1 MRGQR
6 ERENLVTLKKRC
18 GRGSF
23 LNRRFGVQKSAG
35 VARAYLGRGHA
46 VLVEGLPL
54 DPYAPRADEFD
65 LNVPAAVRP
74 RRDAAQDH
82 LGTERE
88 DLPAARREAQ
98 HGEFVAHLGH
108 LAELRARVH
117 ATRHV
122 LGVETERQALVG
134 ERRVED
140 DDRKVSGVTHELL
153 LLKVEHAALQTRVVN
168 PSRAFLL
175 IFPGGARGGARA
187 VSGLRG
193 AHAEWGG
200 TGGSRDEPERRYGHL
215 GRAGARS
222 K

>member
-1 MRGQR
+1 MF
-6 ERENLVTLKKRC
+6 KKAPGWR
-18 GRGSF
+18 
-23 LNRRFGVQKSAG
+23 A
-35 VARAYLGRGHA
+35 AYLGHGHA
-46 VLVEGLPL
+46 VLVEGLAL
-54 DPYAPRADEFD
+54 DSYAPGADKFD
-65 LNVPAAVRP
+65 LDVPAAVRP

-82 LGTERE
+82 LGTQRE

-108 LAELRARVH
+108 LAELRASVH

-134 ERRVED
+134 KRRVED
-140 DDRKVSGVTHELL
+140 DDREVSGVTHELL
-153 LLKVEHAALQTRVVN
+153 FLQVEHAALQTRVVN

-187 VSGLRG
+187 GSDLRG
-193 AHAEWGG
+193 ARAEWGG
-200 TGGSRDEPERRYGHL
+200 TGGSRDERERRYGHL

>member
-1 MRGQR
+1 M
-6 ERENLVTLKKRC
+6 
-18 GRGSF
+18 
-23 LNRRFGVQKSAG
+23 NRRLAFKKAPGWRA
-35 VARAYLGRGHA
+35 AYLGRGHA

-54 DPYAPRADEFD
+54 DSYAPRADELD
-65 LNVPAAVRP
+65 LDVSAAVRP
-74 RRDAAQDH
+74 RRDAAQHH

-134 ERRVED
+134 KRRVED
-140 DDRKVSGVTHELL
+140 DDREVSGVTHELL
-153 LLKVEHAALQTRVVN
+153 FLQVEHAALQTRVVN

-187 VSGLRG
+187 GSGLRG
-193 AHAEWGG
+193 ARAEWGG
-200 TGGSRDEPERRYGHL
+200 TGGSRDERERRYGHL